1 MGCDFDEIIDR
12 ANSDS
17 AKWCRYGEDV
27 LPLWVADMDFA
38 APELVICA
46 LQERVAHGIYGYG
59 QCPEDLRGV
68 VQERL
73 SRLYAWQVEA
83 EDILFL
89 PGVVRG
95 FNLACHAIGSRGDE
109 VLVEVPS
116 YPPMLTAPKNAGRTL
131 NPVPLIDGGEG
142 YGHDLDQF
150 EQAIT
155 ERTSLFLLS
164 NPFNP
169 VGRVFERGDLERLA
183 EICLRNN
190 IVICSD
196 EIHSDIVFRGHQHVP
211 VAALDPEVAKQ
222 TITLFSPSKT
232 FNIAGLSFSVGVV
245 QNPEL
250 REKLTQARQ
259 GLMPGVSLFGYV
271 AGMAAYQNGQE
282 WLDELLVYLEANRDY
297 LLATVA
303 ATMPGIKIHQPE
315 GTFLAWL
322 DCRDAG
328 VAGNP
333 HEFFLEHA
341 KVALNDGI
349 RFGAGGEGFVRLNFG
364 CPRATL
370 SDGLERMRVALEA
383 GSV

>member
-1 MGCDFDEIIDR
+1 MSCDFDVVVDR
-12 ANSDS
+12 CNSDS
-17 AKWCRYGEDV
+17 AKWCRYDEDV

-38 APELVICA
+38 APELVIRA
-46 LQERVAHGIYGYG
+46 LQERVAHGIFGYG

-169 VGRVFERGDLERLA
+169 VGRVFERGELERLA

-328 VAGNP
+328 VPGNP

-341 KVALNDGI
+341 KVALNDGT